1 MAEIHVADWTAA
13 DAERVLDAARDFSAR
28 RAELWPDVHIDHLVV
43 HQVGDG
49 FAEVTEGNP
58 SPIGPFWERLRYDW
72 SKPGSV
78 KAVVIDSNIFRPGS
92 TWEISAVPADGG
104 SRVEVAMVRH
114 FKGLKGRLVG
124 AVMIGTG
131 LAKRTMAGHLRHF
144 LAQVEAQGRDRELQ
158 E

>member
-1 MAEIHVADWTAA
+1 
-13 DAERVLDAARDFSAR
+13 
-28 RAELWPDVHIDHLVV
+28 VV

-72 SKPGSV
+72 SEPGAV
-78 KAVVIDSNIFRPGS
+78 KAVVVDSNIFEPGS
-92 TWEISAVPADGG
+92 TWEISAMPADGAT
-104 SRVEVAMVRH
+104 RVEVTMVRH

-131 LAKRTMAGHLRHF
+131 LAKQATAKHLRHF
-144 LAQVEAQGRDRELQ
+144 LDHVETFDGELQ